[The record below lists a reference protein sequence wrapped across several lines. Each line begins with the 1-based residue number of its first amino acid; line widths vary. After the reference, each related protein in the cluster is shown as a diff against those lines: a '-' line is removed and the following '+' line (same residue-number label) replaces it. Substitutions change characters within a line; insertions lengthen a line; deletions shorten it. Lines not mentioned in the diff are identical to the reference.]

1 MAAFVSTND
10 GFELAELDL
19 RLRGEGEVLGERQH
33 GLPELRL
40 ASVIRDGDL
49 VSAARDDARGIVAA
63 DPHLTAPD
71 HTPLHAWVK
80 RRFGRDWEWVS
91 SG

>member
-1 MAAFVSTND
+1 MAAFVATTD
-10 GFELAELDL
+10 GFELAEEDL

-40 ASVIRDGDL
+40 ASVVRDLDL
-49 VSAARDDARGIVAA
+49 VEPARDDARDIVAA
-63 DPHLTAPD
+63 DPHLRDAVHAP
-71 HTPLHAWVK
+71 LLAWVK
-80 RRFGRDWEWVS
+80 RRFGQDWEWVS